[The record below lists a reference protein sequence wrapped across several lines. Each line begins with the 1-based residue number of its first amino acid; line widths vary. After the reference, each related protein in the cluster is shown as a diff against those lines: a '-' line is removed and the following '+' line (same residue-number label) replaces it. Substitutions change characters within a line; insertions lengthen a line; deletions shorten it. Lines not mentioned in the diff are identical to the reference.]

1 MCVVAKQQ
9 PGRVKKR
16 FSQPRANS
24 CISGMVL
31 ETKSNAPKQ
40 ASSSDSTNGA
50 KSAMQSMS
58 INKAAASSSASA
70 AAAADFEDISCK
82 ERFKCTGQE
91 IFNALTQREMIQ
103 VKVAGKDDSLM
114 RDGLDKLTTFLL
126 TGVYECTSGDERS
139 QGRGALRDVGRKH
152 SGRVCRGKNRR
163 MYHFFDGTIN
173 SQDRVICR

>member
-1 MCVVAKQQ
+1 
-9 PGRVKKR
+9 
-16 FSQPRANS
+16 
-24 CISGMVL
+24 MVL

-40 ASSSDSTNGA
+40 APSSDSTNGA

-103 VKVAGKDDSLM
+103 VQVAVILCCELESARLN
-114 RDGLDKLTTFLL
+114 RW
-126 TGVYECTSGDERS
+126 SGI
-139 QGRGALRDVGRKH
+139 RKIWVPKH
-152 SGRVCRGKNRR
+152 QTYLYSPSFPPEM
-163 MYHFFDGTIN
+163 MY
-173 SQDRVICR
+173 

>member
-1 MCVVAKQQ
+1 MQSC
-9 PGRVKKR
+9 PLLLSNSRVESR
-16 FSQPRANS
+16 RNSRNLGARANS

-103 VKVAGKDDSLM
+103 VAADILCCEIASV
-114 RDGLDKLTTFLL
+114 R
-126 TGVYECTSGDERS
+126 
-139 QGRGALRDVGRKH
+139 
-152 SGRVCRGKNRR
+152 
-163 MYHFFDGTIN
+163 
-173 SQDRVICR
+173 

>member
-1 MCVVAKQQ
+1 MSSVVAKQQ
-9 PGRVKKR
+9 PGRVNEK
-16 FSQPRANS
+16 FSQPSANS
-24 CISGMVL
+24 RVSGMVL

-58 INKAAASSSASA
+58 INKAMASTSASA

-103 VKVAGKDDSLM
+103 VATKDDEYWLP
-114 RDGLDKLTTFLL
+114 LL
-126 TGVYECTSGDERS
+126 FVCEMGPGRRCHSYFQVFTSAPVVMSEAKAGERFEMLGGNI
-139 QGRGALRDVGRKH
+139 QGEFVEVRTK
-152 SGRVCRGKNRR
+152 
-163 MYHFFDGTIN
+163 IN
-173 SQDRVICR
+173 